1 MEDRNYCLYRHTNLI
16 NGKVY
21 FGVTKNKLEYRAGK
35 NGARYWQ
42 CTYFNN
48 AIKKYGW
55 DNFSHEVIA
64 ENLTK
69 DQASFYER
77 TMIKAYRANDR
88 EFGYNIQPGGLHAG
102 GMSPEGFE
110 RFHRASMEANKKAVV
125 SFSRDGKRLKEFASI
140 TEAASFYGVSDSG
153 IEAALYQENK
163 TCKGMLFRFAS
174 DVTDFVDMSE
184 EYLNEHVRVRHYK
197 NGKHAKCADVVLFDS
212 EGKRIGEFGSSKECA
227 QYLGVYHGGVSG
239 VLTGRHNTV
248 KGCYVR
254 LKSDVGDA
262 MSIPIE
268 GIDRSKRIVVS
279 LVDDDGNELQSFP
292 SLYQAAKYIGGD
304 PKALKDAAIDGRLYH
319 GKMWKLKE

>member
-1 MEDRNYCLYRHTNLI
+1 MENRNYSVYIHTNRI

-21 FGVTKNKLEYRAGK
+21 IGVTKNDLRRRTGANGTNYR
-35 NGARYWQ
+35 Q

-55 DNFSHEVIA
+55 DNFSHDIFDDH
-64 ENLTK
+64 LTK
-69 DQASFYER
+69 EEASELER
-77 TMIKAYRANDR
+77 FLVSFHQSNIR
-88 EFGYNIQPGGLHAG
+88 ENGYNIQPGGLHAG

-110 RFHRASMEANKKAVV
+110 RFRQASIEATRKPIV

-212 EGKRIGEFGSSKECA
+212 DGKRIGEFGSSKECA
-227 QYLGVYHGGVSG
+227 QYLGVYHGSVSG

-248 KGCYVR
+248 KCCYVR

-268 GIDRSKRIVVS
+268 GIDRSKRIGVS
-279 LVDDDGNELQSFP
+279 LVDDDGNELQSFS
-292 SLYQAAKYIGGD
+292 SLHQAAKYIGGD
-304 PKALKDAAIDGRLYH
+304 PKALKDAAIYGRLYH
-319 GKMWKLKE
+319 GKRWRLKE

>member
-1 MEDRNYCLYRHTNLI
+1 MEDRYTLYKHTNLI
-16 NGKVY
+16 NGKMY
-21 FGVTKNKLEYRAGK
+21 FGLTKNTIEERAKK
-35 NGARYWQ
+35 NGSAYKQ
-42 CTYFNN
+42 CTYFYN
-48 AIKKYGW
+48 AIQKYGW
-55 DNFSHEVIA
+55 DNFSHEVVA
-64 ENLTK
+64 ELLPK

-77 TMIKAYRANDR
+77 TMIKYYRTNER

-110 RFHRASMEANKKAVV
+110 RFISASMEANKKAVV
-125 SFSRDGKRLKEFASI
+125 SFSREGKRLKEFPSI
-140 TEAASFYGVSDSG
+140 TEAALFYGVSDSG
-153 IEAALYQENK
+153 IEAALSQGNK

-212 EGKRIGEFGSSKECA
+212 DGNRIGEFGSSKECA
-227 QYLGVYHGGVSG
+227 QYLGVYHGSVSG

-268 GIDRSKRIVVS
+268 GIDRSKRIGVS
-279 LVDDDGNELQSFP
+279 LVDDDGNELQSFS
-292 SLYQAAKYIGGD
+292 SLHQAAKYIGGD

-319 GKMWKLKE
+319 GKRWRLKE

>member
-1 MEDRNYCLYRHTNLI
+1 MEEHNYRLYRHTNLI

-21 FGVTKNKLEYRAGK
+21 FGVTKNKMEYRAGK
-35 NGARYWQ
+35 NGAKYWQ

-48 AIKKYGW
+48 AIQKYGW

-77 TMIKAYRANDR
+77 TMIKAYRSNER

-110 RFHRASMEANKKAVV
+110 RFISASMEANKKPVV
-125 SFSRDGKRLKEFASI
+125 SFSRKGKRLMWFDSAQS
-140 TEAASFYGVSDSG
+140 AADYYGVSHSSVDH
-153 IEAALYQENK
+153 ALRQGNHA
-163 TCKGMLFRFAS
+163 CKNMLFRWA
-174 DVTDFVDMSE
+174 DEVTGFVDMPE

-212 EGKRIGEFGSSKECA
+212 NGKRIGEFGSSKECA

-254 LKSDVGDA
+254 LKSEVGEA
-262 MSIPIE
+262 QTICVK
-268 GIDRSKRIVVS
+268 GIDRSKRMSVALVDEMGNIVESFVS
-279 LVDDDGNELQSFP
+279 LT
-292 SLYQAAKYIGGD
+292 QAAKSVGGD
-304 PKALKDAAIDGRLYH
+304 GKALKRAAIDGRKYH
-319 GKMWKLKE
+319 DKSWKLL

>member
-1 MEDRNYCLYRHTNLI
+1 MEDRYTLYKHTNLI
-16 NGKVY
+16 NGKIY
-21 FGVTKNKLEYRAGK
+21 FGLTKNTIEERAKK
-35 NGARYWQ
+35 NGRAYKQ
-42 CTYFNN
+42 CTYFYN
-48 AIKKYGW
+48 AIQKYGW
-55 DNFSHEVIA
+55 DNFSHEVVA
-64 ENLTK
+64 ELLPK

-77 TMIKAYRANDR
+77 TMIKYYRTNER

-110 RFHRASMEANKKAVV
+110 RFISASMEANKKAVV
-125 SFSRDGKRLKEFASI
+125 SFSRDGKRLKEFPSI
-140 TEAASFYGVSDSG
+140 TEAALFYGVSDSG
-153 IEAALYQENK
+153 IEAALSQGNK
-163 TCKGMLFRFAS
+163 SCKGMLFRFAS

-212 EGKRIGEFGSSKECA
+212 DGKRIGEFGSSKECA
-227 QYLGVYHGGVSG
+227 QYLGVYHGSVSG

-268 GIDRSKRIVVS
+268 GIDRSKRIGVS
-279 LVDDDGNELQSFP
+279 LVDDDGNELQSFS
-292 SLYQAAKYIGGD
+292 SLHQAAKYIGGD

-319 GKMWKLKE
+319 GKRWRLKE